1 MSYNLWPQCMLTHAK
16 AVSMFATFYA
26 RTTVNMAR
34 LSTEPSL
41 TFPRVLRRRSLRSS
55 WRSSTK
61 TVSLN
66 FARHRF
72 NRFPSAKDTAWGR
85 CGPSIRWQS
94 NLVSPRHWV
103 RPGKDGIRYI
113 LRRNPV
119 RAEKC
124 AASRRDKLHT
134 LERFIEKK
142 NNYLQEHPRSH
153 IKVATRHANE
163 LCEKLR
169 IKEWVEIM
177 IEGREIHL
185 RIDEVAK
192 TKAARLDGCYVIK
205 TDLAVEMCSTQ
216 TVHDRYKDLT
226 HVECAFR
233 TSKTVELQMRPI
245 HVCLAPRT
253 RADALVV
260 MLAYRIAKEL
270 SRRWVTTN
278 MKIQEGID
286 VLSMLCVND
295 VQTGGQTACALV
307 PQPSAQS
314 RELLDLAGIVLPAS
328 LPRRKIHVATR
339 RKLHKRRKRN

>member
-1 MSYNLWPQCMLTHAK
+1 MPLSIEVFPGNTQDPK
-16 AVSMFATFYA
+16 
-26 RTTVNMAR
+26 TVR
-34 LSTEPSL
+34 SQIRKLVERFGGDGL
-41 TFPRVLRRRSLRSS
+41 TFVGDRGMLKSRQLQEIQEHGFHYITAI
-55 WRSSTK
+55 TK
-61 TVSLN
+61 PQVE
-66 FARHRF
+66 A
-72 NRFPSAKDTAWGR
+72 
-85 CGPSIRWQS
+85 
-94 NLVSPRHWV
+94 LVKQGLIQLDLFEQEV
-103 RPGKDGIRYI
+103 AEVEDKDGIRYI

-119 RAEKC
+119 RAEEC

-253 RADALVV
+253 RAHALVV